1 MQIRLFKTESF
12 RLTAIF
18 AAVFVGAMLI
28 LMALVYVIMHQAF
41 RAELLAS
48 TDQDLASIEK
58 GYAAEGISEAEEII
72 AQRLVRPAAS
82 DYFILER
89 TTGQKLA
96 GNLPFMAPAT
106 GEQVMAMPATL
117 ATPEDTEEG
126 HRIIGKGIFLA
137 PGLYAFAGHDLFIAS
152 ATEEQ
157 VLYAFAWVLAATLL
171 LAVAGGIFLSSSF
184 LKRMDVITQTCRAIM
199 AGRLSDRIPERGTQD
214 ELDRL
219 ASTVNAMLDRIS
231 ALMENV
237 RQISSDIAH
246 DLRTPLT
253 RLRHRLDLARNEA
266 STVEEY
272 SQAVDQAIGDSD
284 NVLSIFAA
292 LLRIGQIESSAAPRN
307 FEPVDLSELLE
318 QLAEIYRPVAED
330 AGHTLTAAISPN
342 ITVPGDREL
351 LSQMFVNLIENAVT
365 HTPPGTAITAA
376 LTKSEDTVAASVS
389 DNGPGIPAKEREKVF
404 RRFYRLAPAR
414 SQPGSGLGLS
424 LVAAIADYHNGTVA
438 LYDNNPGMRVV
449 VTLSGTGDDACPSE
463 PTLRIPNVPPARRHH
478 NPSL

>member
-18 AAVFVGAMLI
+18 AAVFVTAMLI

-41 RAELLAS
+41 RAELLSAA
-48 TDQDLASIEK
+48 DQDLASIAK
-58 GYAAEGISEAEEII
+58 GYAAEGISEAKEVIV
-72 AQRLVRPAAS
+72 QRLATPAAS

-96 GNLPFMAPAT
+96 GNLPFVTPVP
-106 GEQVMAMPATL
+106 GERVMAMPA
-117 ATPEDTEEG
+117 AFGAPEDAEEG
-126 HRIIGKGIFLA
+126 HRIIGKGIFLTHD
-137 PGLYAFAGHDLFIAS
+137 LYAFAGRDLFVAS
-152 ATEEQ
+152 ATEEK
-157 VLYAFAWVLAATLL
+157 VLHAFVWVLAATLIF
-171 LAVAGGIFLSSSF
+171 AVAGGIFLSNSF

-199 AGRLSDRIPERGTQD
+199 AGRLSDRIPERGTRD

-219 ASTVNAMLDRIS
+219 ANTVNAMLDRIG

-253 RLRHRLDLARNEA
+253 RLRHRLELARNEA

-272 SQAVDQAIGDSD
+272 GHAVDQAIGDSD

-292 LLRIGQIESSAAPRN
+292 LLRIGQIESAAAPRN

-318 QLAEIYRPVAED
+318 QLTEIYRPVAED
-330 AGHTLTAAISPN
+330 ARHMLNAGIGPN

-351 LSQMFVNLIENAVT
+351 LSQMFVNLIENAIT
-365 HTPPGTAITAA
+365 HTPPGTAITVA
-376 LTKSEDTVAASVS
+376 LVKSEDTVTASVS
-389 DNGPGIPAKEREKVF
+389 DKGPGIPALEREKVF
-404 RRFYRLAPAR
+404 RRFYRLAHAR

-424 LVAAIADYHNGTVA
+424 LVAAIAGYHNAAVA
-438 LYDNNPGMRVV
+438 LYDNKPGMRVV
-449 VTLSGTGDDACPSE
+449 VTFGRHLGDAGSDHGS
-463 PTLRIPNVPPARRHH
+463 T
-478 NPSL
+478 